1 MATRNVIIL
10 NKPEQWPIWIENIRG
25 LIPDEIWPL
34 INPDAVEHEEILQKP
49 AMPRIQDVNAARTSI
64 AEFSANER
72 NIFDMMFR
80 YYTGQLKEYER
91 QSKGLQDAKTL
102 IQARVS
108 DAKAELLRGNESARE
123 WLLVLRRSTSA
134 SQAYISFQEAQK
146 YYESLRKIPTPST
159 ISNWLSTWEHAMV
172 GAIKH
177 NIPEIGSGRWL
188 RDLAIAIKPVSDVL
202 NAMFITEST
211 DDQRTDPS
219 RYLEASVRIR
229 ELVETNM
236 PRKRTVTRGL
246 AFAAEFGGE
255 LADDGHYQD
264 AGNKKKSFKRA
275 RTPSAPK
282 NLPENKRQ
290 KTGCRACGL
299 YRHPLS
305 RCFYVFP
312 ELRPQDF
319 KPHQY
324 RVNKVSQALKDFE
337 LSKEVEAIRE
347 ERQDG
352 KEGRDRED

>member
-1 MATRNVIIL
+1 MATRNFIIL
-10 NKPEQWPIWIENIRG
+10 NKPEQWPMWIENIRG

-34 INPDAVEHEEILQKP
+34 INPDAAEHEQILPKP

-64 AEFSANER
+64 AEFTANER

-108 DAKAELLRGNESARE
+108 DAKAELLKGNESARE
-123 WLLVLRRSTSA
+123 WLLVLKRSTSV
-134 SQAYISFQEAQK
+134 SQAYISFQVAQK
-146 YYESLRKIPTPST
+146 YQESLHKTPTPSM

-177 NIPEIGSGRWL
+177 DIPEIGSGRWL
-188 RDLAIAIKPVSDVL
+188 RDLAIAIKPISDVL
-202 NAMFITEST
+202 NAIFITEST
-211 DDQRTDPS
+211 DDTKTDPN

-236 PRKRTVTRGL
+236 PRKRTVTRGH
-246 AFAAEFGGE
+246 AFAAGFDGE
-255 LADDGHYQD
+255 LADDEHYQD
-264 AGNKKKSFKRA
+264 AGTKRKSFKRA

-282 NLPENKRQ
+282 YLPENKRQ
-290 KTGCRACGL
+290 KTGCRACG
-299 YRHPLS
+299 RNHELS

-312 ELRPQDF
+312 ELRPKNF
-319 KPHQY
+319 VLHQG
-324 RVNKVSQALKDFE
+324 RTKMVSRALKGFE
-337 LSKEVEAIRE
+337 LSKEVEAIRK
-347 ERQDG
+347 ERQDR
-352 KEGRDRED
+352 KEGRDSED